1 MSKLGQSRSNGGDE
15 LVLVFRPPENPAAQ
29 MAADTPFK
37 GHRISV
43 EELLDWFKDFKV
55 DSIELWIEG
64 AWKTGN
70 RTELFLSIEGKTGA
84 KVTLKPLQ
92 KGEQVATSP
101 DRLENSPLTTSAF
114 SPSQVQLGN
123 PTAEPVETN
132 PKPMISAVTAYF
144 SPRGGVEQQ
153 ILTMITGA
161 AQTIEMA
168 AYAFTNDS
176 IAKGLSDAIKRGV
189 KVALVMDRN
198 ETVGAQASIHD
209 ELEKAGTEIRLLS
222 PLGGIMHNKFIIVDG
237 KKVEWGSYNYTDRA
251 ENVNFENA
259 TFLTDDRLAL
269 KYHSDFMSIYQQA
282 TPEVHGV
289 GRPIRRFL
297 RSLVSRQNE

>member
-1 MSKLGQSRSNGGDE
+1 MSKLGESRSNGGDE

-43 EELLDWFKDFKV
+43 DDLLDWFRDFKV
-55 DSIELWIEG
+55 ESIELWIEG

-84 KVTLKPLQ
+84 KVTLRPLQ
-92 KGEQVATSP
+92 KTEQMMPSTEK
-101 DRLENSPLTTSAF
+101 LESPLSTVAP
-114 SPSQVQLGN
+114 SPSQTQPESHVAK
-123 PTAEPVETN
+123 PDDMN
-132 PKPMISAVTAYF
+132 PKPMSLPVEAYF

-153 ILTMITGA
+153 ILATIGGA

-168 AYAFTNDS
+168 AYAFTNQN
-176 IAKGLSDAIKRGV
+176 IAKGLSDAIRRGV
-189 KVALVMDRN
+189 KITLVMDRN
-198 ETVGAQASIHD
+198 ETVGAQAAIHD
-209 ELEKAGTEIRLLS
+209 ELEKAGTAIRLIS
-222 PLGGIMHNKFIIVDG
+222 PLGGIMHDKFIVVDG
-237 KKVEWGSYNYTDRA
+237 KTVEWGSYNYTDRA
-251 ENVNFENA
+251 ENANFENA
-259 TFLTDDRLAL
+259 TFLTDDKLAL
-269 KYHSDFMSIYQQA
+269 QYHSDFMAIYNQA
-282 TPEVHGV
+282 TPEVLGI

>member
-1 MSKLGQSRSNGGDE
+1 MSKLGESRPNGEDE
-15 LVLVFRPPENPAAQ
+15 LVLVFRPPESPAAQ

-43 EELLDWFKDFKV
+43 DELLDWFKDFKI

-64 AWKTGN
+64 AWKSGN

-92 KGEQVATSP
+92 KTEPIMPSLEKIESP
-101 DRLENSPLTTSAF
+101 SSTIAQ
-114 SPSQVQLGN
+114 SPSQIQPESSAPKLDDL
-123 PTAEPVETN
+123 N
-132 PKPMISAVTAYF
+132 PKPMSPAVDAYF

-153 ILTMITGA
+153 ILTLIGGA

-168 AYAFTNDS
+168 AYAFTNGN

-189 KVALVMDRN
+189 KVVLLMDRN

-209 ELEKAGTEIRLLS
+209 KLEKAGTEIRLFS
-222 PLGGIMHNKFIIVDG
+222 PLGGIMHNKYIVVDG

-259 TFLTDDRLAL
+259 TFLADDKLAL
-269 KYHSDFMSIYQQA
+269 QYHADFMAIYNQA
-282 TPEVHGV
+282 TPEVHGI
-289 GRPIRRFL
+289 GRPVRRFL
-297 RSLVSRQNE
+297 RSLVSHQNE

>member
-1 MSKLGQSRSNGGDE
+1 MSKLGESRPNGEDE
-15 LVLVFRPPENPAAQ
+15 LVLVFRPPESPAAQ

-43 EELLDWFKDFKV
+43 DELLGWFKDFKI

-64 AWKTGN
+64 AWKSGN

-92 KGEQVATSP
+92 KTEPIMPSP
-101 DRLENSPLTTSAF
+101 EKRESPSSTIAQRSSQIQPENSAPKLDD
-114 SPSQVQLGN
+114 L
-123 PTAEPVETN
+123 N
-132 PKPMISAVTAYF
+132 PKPMRPAVDAYF
-144 SPRGGVEQQ
+144 SPRGRVEQQ
-153 ILTMITGA
+153 ILTLIDGA

-168 AYAFTNDS
+168 AYAFTNQN
-176 IAKGLSDAIKRGV
+176 IARGLSDAVKRGV
-189 KVALVMDRN
+189 KVVLVMDRN
-198 ETVGAQASIHD
+198 ETVGAQAAIHD
-209 ELEKAGTEIRLLS
+209 ELEKMGTAIRLVS
-222 PLGGIMHNKFIIVDG
+222 PPGGIMHNKFIIVDG

-259 TFLTDDRLAL
+259 TFLADDKLAL
-269 KYHSDFMSIYQQA
+269 QYHADFMAIYNQG
-282 TPEVHGV
+282 TPEVHGI

>member
-1 MSKLGQSRSNGGDE
+1 MSKLGESRPNGMDE

-43 EELLDWFKDFKV
+43 DELLDWFKDFKI

-70 RTELFLSIEGKTGA
+70 RTELFLSVEGKTGA

-92 KGEQVATSP
+92 KSEPATTSP
-101 DRLENSPLTTSAF
+101 EELENSLPSTIAF
-114 SPSQVQLGN
+114 GPSQVQPESHN
-123 PTAEPVETN
+123 AEPVQTD
-132 PKPMISAVTAYF
+132 PMSSAVTAYF

-168 AYAFTNDS
+168 AYAFTNET

-198 ETVGAQASIHD
+198 ETVGVQAAIHD
-209 ELEKAGTEIRLLS
+209 VLEKAGAAIRLIS
-222 PLGGIMHNKFIIVDG
+222 PLGGIMHDKFIVVDG
-237 KKVEWGSYNYTDRA
+237 KKVEWGSYNYTARA

-259 TFLTDDRLAL
+259 TLLTDDRLAL
-269 KYHSDFMSIYQQA
+269 QYHSDFMSIYNQA
-282 TPEVHGV
+282 APEVHGV
-289 GRPIRRFL
+289 RRPIRRFL

>member
-1 MSKLGQSRSNGGDE
+1 MSKLGESRPNGEDE
-15 LVLVFRPPENPAAQ
+15 LVLVFRPPESPAAQ

-43 EELLDWFKDFKV
+43 DELLDWFKDFKI

-64 AWKTGN
+64 AWKSGN

-92 KGEQVATSP
+92 KTEPILPSP
-101 DRLENSPLTTSAF
+101 EKIESPSSTIPQ
-114 SPSQVQLGN
+114 SPSQIQPESSAPKLVDDL
-123 PTAEPVETN
+123 N
-132 PKPMISAVTAYF
+132 PKPMSPAVDAYF

-153 ILTMITGA
+153 ILTLIGGA

-168 AYAFTNDS
+168 AYAFTNGN
-176 IAKGLSDAIKRGV
+176 IAKGLSDAVKRGV
-189 KVALVMDRN
+189 KVVLLMDRN

-209 ELEKAGTEIRLLS
+209 KLEKAGTEIRLFS
-222 PLGGIMHNKFIIVDG
+222 PLGGIMHNKYIVVDG

-259 TFLTDDRLAL
+259 TFLADDKLAL
-269 KYHSDFMSIYQQA
+269 QYHADFMAIYNQA
-282 TPEVHGV
+282 TPEVHGI
-289 GRPIRRFL
+289 GRPVRRLL
-297 RSLVSRQNE
+297 RSLVSHQNE

>member
-1 MSKLGQSRSNGGDE
+1 MSKLGESRPNGEDE
-15 LVLVFRPPENPAAQ
+15 LVLVFRPPESPAAQ

-43 EELLDWFKDFKV
+43 DELLDWFKDFKI

-64 AWKTGN
+64 AWKSGN

-92 KGEQVATSP
+92 KAEPIMPSP
-101 DRLENSPLTTSAF
+101 EKLESLSSTIAQRSSQIQPENSAPKLDD
-114 SPSQVQLGN
+114 L
-123 PTAEPVETN
+123 N
-132 PKPMISAVTAYF
+132 PKPMSPVVDAYF
-144 SPRGGVEQQ
+144 SPRGRVEQQ
-153 ILTMITGA
+153 ILTLIDGA

-168 AYAFTNDS
+168 AYAFTNQN
-176 IAKGLSDAIKRGV
+176 IARGLSDAVKRGV
-189 KVALVMDRN
+189 KVVLVMDRN
-198 ETVGAQASIHD
+198 ETVGAQAAIHD
-209 ELEKAGTEIRLLS
+209 ELEKMGAPIRLVS
-222 PLGGIMHNKFIIVDG
+222 PPGGIMHNKFIIVDG

-259 TFLTDDRLAL
+259 TFLADDKLAL
-269 KYHSDFMSIYQQA
+269 QYHADFMAIYNQG
-282 TPEVHGV
+282 TPEVHGI